1 MATSPLHSFCLGH
14 NIKKTLAFL
23 SLFSICLSFQA
34 QAQQD
39 VPSRWPVRPPY
50 ATQRTWPVDSCL
62 YFQLPIDFLVT
73 SVRTAGPSQDTLAI
87 TMRFRS
93 SDPSGPT
100 FQGIGRVILNDT
112 LIFWDDGLRGNGI
125 LILPESAFSSSSGG
139 ESNLVF
145 PMPANGFIFEING
158 IKPELP
164 LQVNM
169 MIRDMEIEL

>member
-1 MATSPLHSFCLGH
+1 M
-14 NIKKTLAFL
+14 KKILAFL

-39 VPSRWPVRPPY
+39 VPSRWPVFTPD
-50 ATQRTWPVDSCL
+50 ATQRTYPIDSCL

-73 SVRTAGPSQDTLAI
+73 SVRTINSSENTFAI
-87 TMRFRS
+87 TTRFRS

-100 FQGIGRVILNDT
+100 FQGVGRIVLNDT
-112 LIFWDDGLRGNGI
+112 LIFWDDGQRGNGM

-139 ESNLVF
+139 DSNLVF

-158 IKPELP
+158 IKPDPP
-164 LQVNM
+164 LQITM